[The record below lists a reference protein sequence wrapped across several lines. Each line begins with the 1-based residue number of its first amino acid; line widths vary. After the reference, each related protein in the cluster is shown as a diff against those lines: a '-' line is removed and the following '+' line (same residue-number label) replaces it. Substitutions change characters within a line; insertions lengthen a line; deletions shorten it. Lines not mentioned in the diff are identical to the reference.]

1 MSIRCVKKRER
12 GRRFKEKE
20 KKKKRKEQNKQTRE
34 QTVEMIV
41 LEMNFIKRS
50 RKVGTN
56 EKEQSRG
63 NKLVSF
69 LLVNAPFSL
78 VKPRVLSYPRRH
90 ARIVVR
96 HHQVG
101 TLNSRRSVPAAEEVV
116 AVAAASVGIVCVRR
130 KVWVVVPVAARSA
143 V

>member
-1 MSIRCVKKRER
+1 VSIRCVKKRER

-69 LLVNAPFSL
+69 
-78 VKPRVLSYPRRH
+78 
-90 ARIVVR
+90 
-96 HHQVG
+96 
-101 TLNSRRSVPAAEEVV
+101 
-116 AVAAASVGIVCVRR
+116 
-130 KVWVVVPVAARSA
+130 
-143 V
+143 